1 MPLLPRAHPPR
12 TPTTTALAALFRFLL
27 LAFASSA
34 GAQTTPPARPPV
46 DAAVV
51 TLAPFE
57 VNAADSKGYVAT
69 NTLGG
74 TRIRTELI
82 DVGSAISVYTQ
93 EFLQDLAAF
102 DNETL
107 LAFTVGADVGGVHG
121 SFLNANSQGEENE
134 NFGLGANSNTRIR
147 GLAAA
152 DNTINYFKT
161 EASWDSYNTSRIE
174 VVRGAN
180 SILFGLG
187 SPAGIINA
195 STNRPLNRNSG
206 RLEMRIDQYAT
217 QRASLD
223 YNRVLVPDVLAAR
236 LALLNNAQK
245 FRQRSAFKD
254 DRRASL
260 AVSYKPKFLQ
270 TPNST
275 FKLEAN
281 GEVADIQQNTR
292 RGQPPID
299 RISYFFRPLSE
310 GGLAGHVVNRND
322 PADQRYLFLD
332 FGLPTQ
338 RANPLINT
346 AWGNGT
352 TVMAYDRT
360 VAPVMIFEK
369 EINSVNGYR
378 FANNAAAVNT
388 PAGAGSSA
396 TSIQGT
402 ILPVFLNGMASYA
415 QIANK
420 PFATSGRW
428 QDAVLTDTTYYDF
441 YRNLIDGNSK
451 RELAAWNTANLDLT
465 HSFFNNRVSYQLQY
479 FHQELEADRYA
490 ALGSASALYVDASA
504 LLPDGRPNP
513 FAGKAYLR
521 ESPFTGQRANTADRD
536 SYRGTLY
543 LEHDFRGGREK
554 RGGLLGRL
562 LGKHYVT
569 GSLARQEVVQTRSD
583 YMAAGVA
590 QNWVDARLVDALPV
604 NRDAFQTRSRLLNY
618 FYVSDNLSGKS
629 PGQLGLTNIGP
640 SEVVRTGT
648 YDYRYFDASIA
659 GFRPGLDPA
668 ATDATYGRAAQNPNN
683 YRGWTNGKLDVV
695 GAATDRA
702 SRDYLTRTRDFFKER
717 ITSKSVVWQGKFLDG
732 AVVGT
737 YGWRQDRYDS
747 WQYTWDQARELRSEF
762 NADRAA
768 FRFAPTQKTG
778 DTKNQSAV
786 LHLHQLWKAAPVRV
800 SLQYNRGQNTNPDPA
815 RVGVFR
821 NPVLSAEGDTV
832 DTSVVISDRDSRLN
846 FRITKYETT
855 VKNASSSST
864 LQSQK
869 FLLEQTF
876 NTAFDNVYR
885 ILVDKEA
892 GWGAID
898 PALQSRITAGT
909 ATAADRTTY
918 ANQLTNVPLNIAA
931 ANAWL
936 TLENGFAQR
945 FPSAVKAWATGG
957 FNPST
962 RDAGATFSYP
972 ENAVL
977 LEDTTSRGYEFEL
990 TANVTRHW
998 RVSANASRTE
1008 SIRSNLP
1015 GAEFS
1020 ALMDFVWE
1028 NLNGAAGQVP
1038 FAITSG
1044 APTDNSLRRFSGFYD
1059 SYLVALQNN
1068 GQLVRELSKWRYN
1081 FVTNYSFSEGRLR
1094 GLALGL
1100 NYRYEDPKVIGY
1112 GLKTVGTRIVT
1123 DLDTRY
1129 YNEAVQTWGLSAR
1142 YGRRLTPTVN
1152 WSIQL
1157 NVANAFQGD
1166 RVLATGTQP
1175 DGSLAR
1181 GMIREGAS
1189 WSLTNSLSF

>member
-1 MPLLPRAHPPR
+1 MQPVR
-12 TPTTTALAALFRFLL
+12 LL
-27 LAFASSA
+27 LSA
-34 GAQTTPPARPPV
+34 LVCGAIARAQTTPPAPST
-46 DAAVV
+46 DSVV
-51 TLAPFE
+51 RLAPFE
-57 VNAADSKGYVAT
+57 VSADDSKGYVAT
-69 NTLGG
+69 STLGG

-82 DVGSAISVYTQ
+82 DVGSAISVYTE
-93 EFLQDLAAF
+93 EFLRDLAAF

-121 SFLNANSQGEENE
+121 TFLNANSQGEEND

-152 DNTINYFKT
+152 DNTLNYFKT
-161 EASWDSYNTSRIE
+161 EASWDSYNTGRIE

-195 STNRPLNRNSG
+195 STNRALQRNSG
-206 RLEMRIDQYAT
+206 RLDIRIDQYGSL
-217 QRASLD
+217 RPSLD
-223 YNRVLVPDVLAAR
+223 YNRVLVRDVLAAR
-236 LALLNNAQK
+236 LSLLNNAQK
-245 FRQRSAFKD
+245 FRQQSAFKD

-260 AVSYKPKFLQ
+260 AVSYTPKFLQ
-270 TPNST
+270 SRNST
-275 FKLEAN
+275 FKIEAN
-281 GEVADIQQNTR
+281 VEVADIAQNTR
-292 RGQPPID
+292 RGQPPVD
-299 RISYFFRPLSE
+299 RISFFFLPVAQ
-310 GGLAGHVVNRND
+310 GGLGGRVINRND

-338 RANPLINT
+338 RANPIISN

-378 FANNAAAVNT
+378 FLNNAVVVNT
-388 PAGAGSSA
+388 PNSANASA

-402 ILPVFLNGMASYA
+402 VQPVFLNGMANYA
-415 QIANK
+415 QVAGK

-428 QDAVLTDTTYYDF
+428 QDAVLTDTSYYDF

-451 RELAAWNTANLDLT
+451 RELADWNIAHVDLT

-479 FHQELEADRYA
+479 FKQQLEADRYA

-543 LEHDFRGGREK
+543 LEHDFRTRGSEGRAS
-554 RGGLLGRL
+554 RLGRL

-569 GSLARQEVVQTRSD
+569 GSFARQEVIQTRFD

-590 QNWVDARLVDALPV
+590 QDWVDSRLVDPLPV

-618 FYVSDNLSGKS
+618 FYVSDSLVGKT
-629 PGQLGLTNIGP
+629 PGNLGLTNIGP
-640 SEVVRTGT
+640 SEIVRTGS
-648 YDYRYFDASIA
+648 YPVRMFDASIA
-659 GFRPGLDPA
+659 GFAAGVNPG
-668 ATDATYGRAAQNPNN
+668 ATDPTFGRAAQNPNN
-683 YRGWTNGKLDVV
+683 YRGWITAPANLV

-702 SRDYLTRTRDFFKER
+702 SRDYLTRTRDYFKER
-717 ITSKSVVWQGKFLDG
+717 ITTRSFVWQGKLVDG
-732 AVVGT
+732 ALVAT
-737 YGWRQDRYDS
+737 YGWRQDDYDS
-747 WQYTWDQARELRSEF
+747 WQYTWDQARELRSDF
-762 NADRAA
+762 SPGRAA

-778 DTKNQSAV
+778 DTKNHSAV
-786 LHLHQLWKAAPVRV
+786 LHLHQLWKAAPVRA

-832 DTSVVISDRDSRLN
+832 DTSLVLSDRESRLN
-846 FRITKYETT
+846 FRVTKYETKM
-855 VKNASSSST
+855 KNASSSST

-876 NTAFDNVYR
+876 NTAFDNTYR
-885 ILVDKEA
+885 ILVDREA
-892 GWGAID
+892 GWGSID
-898 PALQSRITAGT
+898 PALESRINAGT

-918 ANQLTNVPLNIAA
+918 ANQQVNIPLNVAA

-936 TLENGFAQR
+936 AMEAQFAQR
-945 FPSAVKAWATGG
+945 FPQAVGAWATGG

-962 RDAGATFSYP
+962 RDPAATFSYP

-990 TANVTRHW
+990 TANVTRAW

-1008 SIRSNLP
+1008 SIRTNLP
-1015 GAEFS
+1015 GAEFG

-1028 NLNGAAGQVP
+1028 HLNGPAGQVP
-1038 FAITSG
+1038 FALTSG
-1044 APTDNSLRRFSGFYD
+1044 APTDNALRRFSGFYD

-1068 GQLVRELSKWRYN
+1068 GQIVRELSKWRYN
-1081 FVTNYSFSEGRLR
+1081 FVTNYSFQQGRLR
-1094 GLALGL
+1094 GLSVGL

-1112 GLKTVGTRIVT
+1112 GLKSEGTRIVT
-1123 DLDTRY
+1123 DLATRY

-1142 YGRRLTPTVN
+1142 YGRRLANNIN

-1166 RVLATGTQP
+1166 KVLATSTQP
-1175 DGSLAR
+1175 DGSMAR

-1189 WSLTNSLSF
+1189 WTFTNSLAF